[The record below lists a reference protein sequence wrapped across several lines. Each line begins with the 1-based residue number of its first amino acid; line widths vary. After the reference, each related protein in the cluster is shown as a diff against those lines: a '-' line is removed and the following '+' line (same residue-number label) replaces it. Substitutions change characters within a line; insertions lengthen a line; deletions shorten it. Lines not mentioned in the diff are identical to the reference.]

1 MNNDIKHE
9 RSCGGVVF
17 FESEGKCE
25 VILICSNFKGKM
37 LWTFPRGHMEAGET
51 EKETALRE
59 IKEEVGLDAEIIGNF
74 KEKTEFSCKENVV
87 IEASYFAAKANS
99 KNAVAQKGEVEYFAW
114 LDFNSATQTLTFD
127 CDKRVLREF
136 IKFYEKINA
145 HE

>member
-1 MNNDIKHE
+1 MNNKIKRE

-37 LWTFPRGHMEAGET
+37 LWTFPKGHMEAGET

-59 IKEEVGLDAEIIGNF
+59 IKEEVGLDTEIIGNF
-74 KEKTEFSCKENVV
+74 KGKTEFSCRENVI
-87 IEASYFAAKANS
+87 IEASYFAAKASS
-99 KNAVAQKGEVEYFAW
+99 KKAVAQEGEVEYFSW
-114 LDFNSATQTLTFD
+114 LDFDSAIKTLTFE
-127 CDKRVLREF
+127 CDKKVLREF
-136 IKFYEKINA
+136 VKFYKKINA